1 MSNYSYE
8 SVSPRSQA
16 FNESIFS
23 SPNSFCTESE
33 RSVSTHS
40 SYSDDEEPVI
50 RIIAPHATRPMHG
63 SHNINQEHNALG
75 FSDLGYLNDA
85 LKLDPYSR
93 ASSDDTA
100 LDELIDLY
108 QTNLAATVRG
118 PLHPAARAAKVD
130 SIGEDDDEVE
140 VVDEQPRYT
149 RAEKGKSVESVE
161 SEERYYSSPQS
172 SSETSS
178 LSGGACPLPSSGLT
192 RDDIVFRVSTL
203 TKDPP
208 SLAAAQSTLA
218 QKFPSLAEPPARM
231 FGEDG
236 TPLPPTKKEEI
247 SAAERK
253 ARQDALKVELKGS
266 KVHSLVKAVIVLE
279 SRSTVWKKV
288 SSLPKRSSGAT
299 PLPLLPELPNP
310 WDLEITHEG
319 LDISTIQT
327 KTRKFLE
334 LPRSNTCGACRKCS
348 GSGNET
354 CRTCRGE
361 AGNECFW
368 CSGSGMQKGRRRCGR
383 CQGQGKL
390 SCMACEGKKASTCRS
405 CDGAGCGEY
414 TAFVEVKMR
423 RIEVPAVSV
432 ADLLGSSQAAAA
444 TARPDIIKA
453 AAVDMLWELVKMLA
467 TKATVK
473 AKRPYLPVSAV
484 CTWEK
489 SVSYLAQ
496 VTALQAAKFKAG
508 SKQPFRPEGLTRSV
522 PTKTRYFSLPT
533 DPALSIAELTLDQF
547 VKQNI
552 PEKHVVEVGPATGV
566 HNVSRRLSCM
576 LLGEVSAPSTPQLSS
591 TSGSPKSSTDYFG
604 DVAGAAGAVVSVP
617 VTPVGGSPVSSPV
630 IRPSSVRPM
639 SPMRAPP
646 AHFNSD
652 ELRIKMLRHSSSLSR
667 SNFSRPL
674 TAPGIPI

>member
-1 MSNYSYE
+1 M
-8 SVSPRSQA
+8 P
-16 FNESIFS
+16 
-23 SPNSFCTESE
+23 
-33 RSVSTHS
+33 
-40 SYSDDEEPVI
+40 
-50 RIIAPHATRPMHG
+50 
-63 SHNINQEHNALG
+63 
-75 FSDLGYLNDA
+75 

-108 QTNLAATVRG
+108 PDQPRAATVRG

-161 SEERYYSSPQS
+161 SGERYSSSPQS

-231 FGEDG
+231 PSLCSRADRPYGRRSLLFPRGA
-236 TPLPPTKKEEI
+236 PALP
-247 SAAERK
+247 
-253 ARQDALKVELKGS
+253 
-266 KVHSLVKAVIVLE
+266 
-279 SRSTVWKKV
+279 
-288 SSLPKRSSGAT
+288 

-319 LDISTIQT
+319 LDISAIQT

-617 VTPVGGSPVSSPV
+617 VTPCWWIAGLVACHQAQQRSSHEPYARSPCSLQLG
-630 IRPSSVRPM
+630 RAEDQD
-639 SPMRAPP
+639 APP
-646 AHFNSD
+646 LVEPLSLQLLASAHCPWHPHLSCRVSPSAKRQRVEMNCIHDRALARSVVSIFPSATCWRAAGTD
-652 ELRIKMLRHSSSLSR
+652 RRIWLERALATVSPPSR
-667 SNFSRPL
+667 
-674 TAPGIPI
+674 